1 MVDMSRF
8 SPKSMEEP
16 KSNSERESC
25 LADRM
30 GSSEWSLDS
39 GIITFLVAEPGSERS
54 RNGGRVVSSG
64 RVRPSTERL
73 IASGGVAG
81 GRYPLELRRAYSAE
95 ARRDSASRRM
105 SAPAKGGTP
114 HLASRTLTDLP
125 LATT

>member
-1 MVDMSRF
+1 MSRF

-30 GSSEWSLDS
+30 GASEWSLDS
-39 GIITFLVAEPGSERS
+39 GTTITLTFLVAEPGSERS

-73 IASGGVAG
+73 AASGGVAG
-81 GRYPLELRRAYSAE
+81 GRYPLEPRRAYSADP
-95 ARRDSASRRM
+95 RRDSASRRM

-114 HLASRTLTDLP
+114 HLASRTLTALP